1 MGRREDKKA
10 ETRRRLINA
19 ALDVFAE
26 HGYAGASLDDVSETA
41 GLTKG
46 AVYSNF
52 ASKADLA
59 LAVLDRRIDA
69 PLAIFEQVDPSVSTS
84 EQLRV
89 GGEMLAREIDQAA
102 TWFSLELEC
111 TVAAR
116 QNPELLEKLRW
127 RDRVMRD
134 ALRARLAEHA
144 RATGHH
150 GEVSDSLASALI
162 AVVNGVAL
170 ERLKDPEAFPPS
182 LLVELISNIRQ
193 IGRNDKEV
201 AVR

>member
-89 GGEMLAREIDQAA
+89 GGEMLAR
-102 TWFSLELEC
+102 SC
-111 TVAAR
+111 VS
-116 QNPELLEKLRW
+116 
-127 RDRVMRD
+127 
-134 ALRARLAEHA
+134 
-144 RATGHH
+144 ATGSCVMLS
-150 GEVSDSLASALI
+150 ERALPSMPEPP
-162 AVVNGVAL
+162 VTT
-170 ERLKDPEAFPPS
+170 ER
-182 LLVELISNIRQ
+182 
-193 IGRNDKEV
+193 
-201 AVR
+201 